1 MNFKDNEKYMITIKG
16 EQIADGKPE
25 KVTLST
31 VGDFKSRED
40 GRFLI
45 TYEESEATGFP
56 GNTTTL
62 EVKGQKQVTLLRL
75 GPNNAQLVIEKGVR
89 HLCHYETGYG
99 SLMIGVNGMTV
110 DNSLTEDGGEVSFSY
125 KLDVN
130 SSLLSINRMSITV
143 AKRRI

>member
-1 MNFKDNEKYMITIKG
+1 MIIIKG

-31 VGDFKSRED
+31 VGDFALTPD

-62 EVKGQKQVTLLRL
+62 EVVGDRQVTLLRR
-75 GPNNAQLVIEKGVR
+75 GANNSQLIIQKGVR

-99 SLMIGVNGMTV
+99 SLSIGVNGMTV
-110 DNSLTEDGGEVSFSY
+110 ENRLTADGGEVSFSY

-143 AKRRI
+143 ARRKI

>member
-1 MNFKDNEKYMITIKG
+1 MKFKDNEQYMITIKG
-16 EQIADGKPE
+16 EQIADGHPE

-31 VGDFKSRED
+31 VGDFKLTPD

-62 EVKGQKQVTLLRL
+62 EVVGQERVTLLRR
-75 GPNNAQLVIEKGVR
+75 GPNNAQLIIQKGQR

-99 SLMIGVNGMTV
+99 SLMIGVNGLTV
-110 DNSLTEDGGEVSFSY
+110 ESELTPEGGSVSFGY

-143 AKRRI
+143 ARRKI